1 MEPQQE
7 FNRIIRYAIQE
18 ALLTGWDTI
27 CLEHYLLAIIRDG
40 ENEAFRFME
49 EITST
54 QELKHKIK
62 SYIDKGEFM
71 GETDTSNMKNNPESS
86 RIFKLLLNEL
96 KGTQEYEFPSAA
108 NILGIILKDGKTKTA
123 EFLYNAGIDY
133 DMAKEGILLP
143 RDRAGFYGAMDEEF
157 SNHPYPNNSDYEKEE
172 NLSVEFII
180 ENYGTDLTDE
190 ALVKEKDPIIGRE
203 EEISRVI
210 RILGRRKKNNPILVG
225 EAGVGKTSI
234 VEGIARKIV
243 SKEVPIQ
250 LYGKRII
257 SLDIG
262 SIIAGT
268 KFRGEFEAR
277 IKKILK
283 AVKENKDIIF
293 FIDEIH
299 TIVGAGSSTGSM
311 DAADLLKPA
320 LARGDFQCIGATT
333 HEEFR
338 NTFEK
343 DKALARRFQKVSI
356 EPCSITQ
363 TLEIIEGIKRGY
375 EEYHSVNYT
384 PEAIRACINLS
395 VRYISDRAL
404 PDKAIDILDE
414 AGAKVSANSHNIP
427 YTIIETEKEIRNL
440 EHKKREAIKNSN
452 FILGAEYRKSI
463 VEKTNFIDIAIENF
477 NNSRNNKKYIVTEED
492 IFDTVAN
499 MTGIPLNKIATSES
513 NRLLKM
519 ENILKERIIGQDQ
532 AVEMICK
539 AIRRNRAGLKD
550 PDRPIGTFL
559 FLGPTG
565 VGKTHLAKTLSEFM
579 FDTSD
584 SLIRIDM
591 SEYMEKYSVSR
602 LIGAP
607 PGYIGYNEGGQLSER
622 VRKKPYSVVLLD
634 EIEKAHPDIFN
645 ILLQILDEGRLTD
658 SSGKYIDF
666 RNTILILTSNIGSK
680 EISNFGNGL
689 GFKSLETDEKGS
701 LHKSLIDKSLNKHF
715 APEFLNRLDEKIY
728 FNSLS
733 AKDLEKILHIEMKYL
748 YQRVTQAGYELKL
761 TKGAI
766 DFLLRK
772 GYDPKFGARP
782 LKRAIRRYVEDP
794 LAEAIIGGIPAGSTI
809 TFKINGTK
817 ENLILGTKQ

>member
-210 RILGRRKKNNPILVG
+210 RILERRKKNNPILVG

-243 SKEVPIQ
+243 SKEVPVQ

-427 YTIIETEKEIRNL
+427 HTIIETEKEIRNL